1 MTENTTDMEAEARA
15 EAEKRYPE
23 LDPTRDEATYPR
35 SAVRYYE
42 NKAYQKGFLAG
53 ARRPFTDTEVEAAA
67 HEMYC
72 GREFELDEGGD
83 DDDWAILHESWK
95 DQWRGGARAAL
106 DAITKSR
113 SKP

>member
-1 MTENTTDMEAEARA
+1 MTENTTDLEAEARA
-15 EAEKRYPE
+15 EAEKRWPIPKQFDSRDWANDFCFPE
-23 LDPTRDEATYPR
+23 RFAFM
-35 SAVRYYE
+35 A
-42 NKAYQKGFLAG
+42 GFLAG
-53 ARRPFTDTEVEAAA
+53 ARRPFTDAEVEAAA

-106 DAITKSR
+106 SAVEEVRKDG
-113 SKP
+113 